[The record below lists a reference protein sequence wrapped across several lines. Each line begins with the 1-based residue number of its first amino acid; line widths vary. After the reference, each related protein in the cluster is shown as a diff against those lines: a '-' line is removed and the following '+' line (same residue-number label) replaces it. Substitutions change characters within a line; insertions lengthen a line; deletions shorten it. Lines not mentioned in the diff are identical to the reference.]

1 MHSCIYEGWVRHR
14 RFSPIKNVF
23 RYRLFMMYLDL
34 AELPSLFQRRWLWSC
49 EGVNVAYF
57 RRRDHL
63 GDPRIPLDRA
73 VRNLVE
79 QETGTRPKGPI
90 RLLTHLRYF
99 GHCFNPVCFYFC
111 HDQWDREVETI
122 IAEVHNTPWGAEHC
136 YVLGESLDE
145 HPLEEWKRYR
155 FKKAFHVSPYME
167 MEIAYDW
174 RFKTPGPTIQVHLID
189 FTFKGEKRFDATLS
203 LNRRAMTGPALARV
217 LLVYPFMTVKV
228 VMMIYFQ
235 ALRLLL
241 KGATLYPHP
250 SKRKDG
256 QAP

>member
-34 AELPSLFQRRWLWSC
+34 AELPGLFQRRWLWSC

-63 GDPRIPLDRA
+63 GDPRIPLDLA

-111 HDQWDREVETI
+111 YDQWDREVETI
-122 IAEVHNTPWGAEHC
+122 IAEVHNTPWGEAHC
-136 YVLGESLDE
+136 YVLGESLDVT
-145 HPLEEWKRYR
+145 PLKNGSATGSRRPFMSSRYWKW
-155 FKKAFHVSPYME
+155 KSP
-167 MEIAYDW
+167 
-174 RFKTPGPTIQVHLID
+174 
-189 FTFKGEKRFDATLS
+189 
-203 LNRRAMTGPALARV
+203 MTGV
-217 LLVYPFMTVKV
+217 
-228 VMMIYFQ
+228 
-235 ALRLLL
+235 
-241 KGATLYPHP
+241 
-250 SKRKDG
+250 
-256 QAP
+256 